1 MAPSAIT
8 EDYYMILEV
17 DQTAGLELIIK
28 SYRQL
33 ALKLHPDRNPS
44 RDATAKFQR
53 VCMSDPDLCPSLYR
67 PWKNISADSIEL
79 SQAYETLS
87 DETERR
93 KYDLVY
99 PSLKGKTAPS
109 HAYAQEAHRPS
120 APRPPSGTVSE
131 HIQID
136 ALQKM
141 KKERAAQWLKEK
153 MIFESSIS
161 EIQREV
167 KRFEQAIRGLAS
179 IAAAEAAVE
188 AQKNSWGTWIL
199 SPLYKKVEES
209 EEVKAEKDRA
219 RQERRIEK
227 DMKERRLR
235 AVEDRLKT
243 AETSM
248 RDSKAKVDA
257 ADLKDEMMIQDL
269 CYRIQRREKRE
280 RQEREEAAR
289 KVQEEQMRRQQEQRE
304 KAQREAAEA
313 RRKQQE
319 ADRLAEQKR
328 QEEEAKRWHEY
339 IVNLKAHLDSR
350 EKVEKQQE
358 DLNKHHH
365 YQHTPFFSSTERTPP
380 RHTNHSTT
388 ATCRHE
394 GWWPKVKIRAECP
407 ECYDVWNYLL
417 RCPGCSMQ
425 ACPKCQAAIRPK
437 YQGKTARNKRRA
449 PPRVRTPSPDY
460 GYDDYY

>member
-1 MAPSAIT
+1 
-8 EDYYMILEV
+8 
-17 DQTAGLELIIK
+17 
-28 SYRQL
+28 
-33 ALKLHPDRNPS
+33 
-44 RDATAKFQR
+44 
-53 VCMSDPDLCPSLYR
+53 MSDPDLCPPLCR
-67 PWKNISADSIEL
+67 PWRDISADSIKL

-93 KYDLVY
+93 RYDLVY

-109 HAYAQEAHRPS
+109 HTYAQEASKPS

-131 HIQID
+131 HVQIE

-167 KRFEQAIRGLAS
+167 KRFEQAIRDLVS
-179 IAAAEAAVE
+179 IAAAEAVVE
-188 AQKNSWGTWIL
+188 AQKNSWSTWIL

-235 AVEDRLKT
+235 AVEERLKT

-257 ADLKDEMMIQDL
+257 ADLKDEMSIL
-269 CYRIQRREKRE
+269 NLRYRVQRREYRE
-280 RQEREEAAR
+280 RQEREAAAR
-289 KVQEEQMRRQQEQRE
+289 KAREEQMRRQQEQQE
-304 KAQREAAEA
+304 KARQEAAEA

-319 ADRLAEQKR
+319 ADRLAKQKR
-328 QEEEAKRWHEY
+328 QEEEVKRWHEH
-339 IVNLKAHLDSR
+339 IANLKADFVNL
-350 EKVEKQQE
+350 E
-358 DLNKHHH
+358 D
-365 YQHTPFFSSTERTPP
+365 
-380 RHTNHSTT
+380 
-388 ATCRHE
+388 
-394 GWWPKVKIRAECP
+394 
-407 ECYDVWNYLL
+407 
-417 RCPGCSMQ
+417 
-425 ACPKCQAAIRPK
+425 
-437 YQGKTARNKRRA
+437 
-449 PPRVRTPSPDY
+449 
-460 GYDDYY
+460 

>member
-1 MAPSAIT
+1 M
-8 EDYYMILEV
+8 
-17 DQTAGLELIIK
+17 
-28 SYRQL
+28 
-33 ALKLHPDRNPS
+33 KLLR
-44 RDATAKFQR
+44 
-53 VCMSDPDLCPSLYR
+53 
-67 PWKNISADSIEL
+67 
-79 SQAYETLS
+79 AYETLK

-93 KYDLVY
+93 RYDLVY
-99 PSLKGKTAPS
+99 PSLKGGTTPS
-109 HAYAQEAHRPS
+109 HAYAQEAHRSSVPKM
-120 APRPPSGTVSE
+120 PPGTVIE
-131 HIQID
+131 YIQI
-136 ALQKM
+136 AMLRNAGR
-141 KKERAAQWLKEK
+141 ERLGKWLKEQS
-153 MIFESSIS
+153 ILGSSIFD
-161 EIQREV
+161 IQREI
-167 KRFEQAIRGLAS
+167 KRYEEAIEALAS
-179 IAAAEAAVE
+179 ISAAEAAAE
-188 AQKNSWGTWIL
+188 RQKNSWSTWIL

-209 EEVKAEKDRA
+209 EDVKAENDRA

-227 DMKERRLR
+227 DMKERRLE
-235 AVEDRLKT
+235 ASKTRLEN

-248 RDSKAKVDA
+248 RTSKAKFDA
-257 ADLKDEMMIQDL
+257 AKQKDEEMVKDL
-269 CYRIQRREKRE
+269 IAKAHRREDRE
-280 RQEREEAAR
+280 RQEREAAAR
-289 KVQEEQMRRQQEQRE
+289 KVREEQMRRQQEQQE
-304 KAQREAAEA
+304 KARREAAEA

-339 IVNLKAHLDSR
+339 IVNLQAHLDSR

-358 DLNKHHH
+358 DLNKHQH

-437 YQGKTARNKRRA
+437 YQARNKRRA

>member
-1 MAPSAIT
+1 
-8 EDYYMILEV
+8 
-17 DQTAGLELIIK
+17 
-28 SYRQL
+28 
-33 ALKLHPDRNPS
+33 
-44 RDATAKFQR
+44 
-53 VCMSDPDLCPSLYR
+53 MSDTDLCPSFCR
-67 PWKNISADSIEL
+67 PWRDISADSIEL

-93 KYDLVY
+93 KYDLAY

-109 HAYAQEAHRPS
+109 HTYAQEAHRPS

-131 HIQID
+131 YVQID
-136 ALQKM
+136 ALQKL

-167 KRFEQAIRGLAS
+167 KRFEQAIRDLAS

-188 AQKNSWGTWIL
+188 AQKNSWSTWIL

-235 AVEDRLKT
+235 AVEERLKA

-248 RDSKAKVDA
+248 SDSKAKVDA

-269 CYRIQRREKRE
+269 CYRIQRRERRE
-280 RQEREEAAR
+280 RQEREEVAR
-289 KVQEEQMRRQQEQRE
+289 KVREEQVRRQHEQQERARQ
-304 KAQREAAEA
+304 EAAEA
-313 RRKQQE
+313 QRKQQE
-319 ADRLAEQKR
+319 ADHLAEQKR
-328 QEEEAKRWHEY
+328 EEEEVKRWHEY
-339 IVNLKAHLDSR
+339 VKNLQAYF
-350 EKVEKQQE
+350 EKLAEQQE
-358 DLNKHHH
+358 DINQHHH
-365 YQHTPFFSSTERTPP
+365 HQHPPFFSSSEQTPP
-380 RHTNHSTT
+380 RYTNHSTT
-388 ATCRHE
+388 AACRHE
-394 GWWPKVKIRAECP
+394 GWWPKVEIRADCP
-407 ECYDVWNYLL
+407 ECNDNWRYLL

-425 ACPKCQAAIRPK
+425 ACPRCQAAIRPR
-437 YQGKTARNKRRA
+437 YQGRTARNKRRV

-460 GYDDYY
+460 GYDY

>member
-1 MAPSAIT
+1 
-8 EDYYMILEV
+8 
-17 DQTAGLELIIK
+17 
-28 SYRQL
+28 
-33 ALKLHPDRNPS
+33 
-44 RDATAKFQR
+44 
-53 VCMSDPDLCPSLYR
+53 MSDLDLCPSLCR
-67 PWKNISADSIEL
+67 PWRNISADSIEL
-79 SQAYETLS
+79 SQAYATLS

-93 KYDLVY
+93 KYDLAY
-99 PSLKGKTAPS
+99 PSLKRKTAPS
-109 HAYAQEAHRPS
+109 HTYAQEAHRPS
-120 APRPPSGTVSE
+120 APRPPSGIVSE
-131 HIQID
+131 HVQID

-167 KRFEQAIRGLAS
+167 KRFEQAIRDLAS
-179 IAAAEAAVE
+179 ISAAEAAVE
-188 AQKNSWGTWIL
+188 AQKNSWSTWIL

-248 RDSKAKVDA
+248 RDSKARVDA

-289 KVQEEQMRRQQEQRE
+289 KVREEQMRRQQEQRE
-304 KAQREAAEA
+304 KDQREAAEA
-313 RRKQQE
+313 QRKQQE
-319 ADRLAEQKR
+319 ADRLAEKKR
-328 QEEEAKRWHEY
+328 QEEAAKRWQGY
-339 IVNLKAHLDSR
+339 IASLHTQSENR
-350 EKVEKQQE
+350 EKLRRQQE
-358 DLNKHHH
+358 DLKKHHH
-365 YQHTPFFSSTERTPP
+365 HHHQHTPFFSSSERTPP

-388 ATCRHE
+388 AACHHG
-394 GWWPKVKIRAECP
+394 GWWPKVEIRANCP
-407 ECYDVWNYLL
+407 ECNDTWNYLL

-449 PPRVRTPSPDY
+449 PPRARAPSPDY
-460 GYDDYY
+460 GYDWD